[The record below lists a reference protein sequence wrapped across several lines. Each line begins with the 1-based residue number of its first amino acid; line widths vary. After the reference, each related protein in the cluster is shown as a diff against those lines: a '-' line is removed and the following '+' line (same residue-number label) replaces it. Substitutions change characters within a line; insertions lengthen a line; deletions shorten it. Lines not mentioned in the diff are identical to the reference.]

1 MRYGSHH
8 VRAVCAAA
16 LAVGLSSLGCA
27 SAATSEVSPPAVTDM
42 TAVERQQFSSKCES
56 GTAEACYHLAHSLDQ
71 VRERDAV
78 RAHLQRACELK
89 HYVACTEDYLVATAR
104 NNAALL
110 KDACTTAAIGCSFAG
125 SALRAATKDEAGAR
139 ALFER
144 GCAQRDGRAC
154 SALGQSL
161 VQRDSGGTETATPA
175 AVEYWEKGCV
185 FEDGGGC
192 MRASNAHRNGAGVP
206 KDPDRG
212 FELFRRGAAYFA
224 LDCAAFRAD
233 ACQGLAAVYETDDFA
248 KMCESQKC
256 DQIGKVGGGKSAD
269 QVQRLA
275 QLACLLGRATG
286 CLTARNPAA
295 FNDIVSKT
303 WQ

>member
-1 MRYGSHH
+1 MRYGSHQL
-8 VRAVCAAA
+8 RAVYEAA
-16 LAVGLSSLGCA
+16 LVVSLSSLGCS
-27 SAATSEVSPPAVTDM
+27 SAATSEPGPPTVTDV
-42 TAVERQQFSSKCES
+42 TAVERQQFDSKCQS
-56 GTAEACYHLAHSLDQ
+56 GTAEACYHLAHALDQ

-89 HYVACTEDYLVATAR
+89 YYVACTEDYLVATAKK
-104 NNAALL
+104 NAALL

-125 SALRAATKDEAGAR
+125 LALRATKDEGGAR

-161 VQRDSGGTETATPA
+161 VQREAGGTETITTA

-185 FEDGGGC
+185 LEDGEGC
-192 MRASNAHRNGAGVP
+192 MRASKAHRDGTGVSQ
-206 KDPDRG
+206 DPDRG
-212 FELFRRGAAYFA
+212 FSLFRRGAAYFA

-248 KMCESQKC
+248 RMCESQRC
-256 DQIGKVGGGKSAD
+256 GYIARVGVGAGGD

-286 CLTARNPAA
+286 CLTAKKPAA
-295 FNDIVSKT
+295 FNDLVNKT